1 MYQKVQ
7 GLLELRKS
15 IAAYY
20 THKYGTEYTADDVLI
35 GPGSKELMYIL
46 QKVYQADLYLP
57 QASWVSYAPQ
67 AELLGRKVFWLKGKQ
82 ENGFRFSIDEFMK
95 ITKDIPQVP
104 KLVILNYPCN
114 PTGVTYNTEQLK
126 ELAQCFRAR
135 KTLVLADEIYSELYF
150 EEGSQDTLSKY
161 YPEGTIISSG
171 ISKWAGA
178 GGWRLGFLLFPPE
191 LRPILKAMLTVCS
204 ETYSAVSAPVQ
215 YASILAY
222 DESPEIKQY
231 IKNQISILKPLGNLV
246 HKKLTDAGVV
256 MPKPQGGFYLFPDF
270 SHIPEVKKKFKDVN
284 EACQSMLENSGVAVL
299 PGDSFGMDPSILAT
313 RLAYVDFD
321 GGKALEAVER
331 GEKVDM
337 EFFKKYCPNV
347 LEGAD
352 AIVSWIEKM
361 RKENA

>member
-1 MYQKVQ
+1 M
-7 GLLELRKS
+7 LHP
-15 IAAYY
+15 
-20 THKYGTEYTADDVLI
+20 THL
-35 GPGSKELMYIL
+35 S
-46 QKVYQADLYLP
+46 Q
-57 QASWVSYAPQ
+57 
-67 AELLGRKVFWLKGKQ
+67 
-82 ENGFRFSIDEFMK
+82 
-95 ITKDIPQVP
+95 
-104 KLVILNYPCN
+104 
-114 PTGVTYNTEQLK
+114 
-126 ELAQCFRAR
+126 
-135 KTLVLADEIYSELYF
+135 YSELYF

-299 PGDSFGMDPSILAT
+299 PGDSFGNL
-313 RLAYVDFD
+313 Y
-321 GGKALEAVER
+321 
-331 GEKVDM
+331 
-337 EFFKKYCPNV
+337 
-347 LEGAD
+347 
-352 AIVSWIEKM
+352 
-361 RKENA
+361 